1 MFKLTP
7 FRTTPARRDDF
18 MDFTDMLDDFFNAP
32 FRSLR
37 HDTFKIDVEE
47 KDNTYLIKADLPGVK
62 KDELKVSYDDQTLAI
77 EVHRDEKKEDED
89 KEKNYL
95 HRERRVSSMRR
106 AIHLPDVDPQKVKAK
121 LEDGVLNITA
131 EKSEVQDEGYV
142 VDVE

>member
-7 FRTTPARRDDF
+7 FRSTPAHRDDF

-32 FRSLR
+32 FRTLR

-47 KDNTYLIKADLPGVK
+47 KDGAYLIKADLPGVK
-62 KDELKVSYDDQTLAI
+62 KDELKVSYEDQTLTI
-77 EVHRDEKKEDED
+77 EVQRDEKKEDED
-89 KEKNYL
+89 KNYI

-121 LEDGVLNITA
+121 LDDGVLNITA
-131 EKSEVQDEGYV
+131 EKTEVQDKGYV